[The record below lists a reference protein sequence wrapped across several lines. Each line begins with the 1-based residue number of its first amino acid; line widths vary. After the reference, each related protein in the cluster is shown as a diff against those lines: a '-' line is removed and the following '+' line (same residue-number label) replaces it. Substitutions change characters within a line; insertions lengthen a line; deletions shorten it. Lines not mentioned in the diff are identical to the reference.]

1 MTIGVIVRSPI
12 GPTWQ
17 SNINGLLRSA
27 RNDMAR
33 NSVRDDG
40 VPNSARDDTN
50 LFMKKNLTQGSI
62 LKNIVLFSLPYLLS
76 YFLQTLYG
84 MADLF
89 LAGQF
94 NGAAVISAVSIG
106 SQVMHMLTVIIV
118 GLAMGGTVLIGQAVG
133 AKDGKRAAKV
143 TGNTVT
149 MFLLFSA
156 VITVVLLIACRG
168 IVTLVS
174 TPPESVEQTIAYLR
188 VCFFGIPFIVAYNVI
203 ASIYRGMGDS
213 KSPMIFV
220 IIACTLNI
228 LLDWLFMGVMGLQA
242 EGAAVA
248 TVIAQAVSVIISLA
262 AIARTRSMK
271 LSKQDFKIEHS
282 VMSSILKIG
291 VPVACQDGFI
301 QISFIVITII
311 ANKRGVNVA
320 AAVGIVEKIIC
331 FLFLIPSSMLSSISA
346 IAAQNIGAGYKDRA
360 RHTFYAG
367 TAIAVGIGAIFA
379 IAFQFIPV
387 LSLFTRDELVV
398 KLGTQYLK
406 SYVTDCVLAAIHFCF
421 SGYFTAMGKSF
432 ISFIHNSLSIIL
444 IRIPGAYLA
453 SKFWPE
459 TLYPMGC
466 AAPLGSL
473 LSAIICI
480 GVFLY
485 LRRKEV

>member
-1 MTIGVIVRSPI
+1 MT
-12 GPTWQ
+12 
-17 SNINGLLRSA
+17 
-27 RNDMAR
+27 
-33 NSVRDDG
+33 
-40 VPNSARDDTN
+40 
-50 LFMKKNLTQGSI
+50 KNLTEGSI

-133 AKDGKRAAKV
+133 AKNEKRTAKT
-143 TGNTVT
+143 TGNTIT
-149 MFLLFSA
+149 LFLIFSA
-156 VITVVLLIACRG
+156 IVTIILLVSCRG
-168 IVTLVS
+168 IVNLVS
-174 TPPESVEQTIAYLR
+174 TPPESVEQTVAYLR
-188 VCFFGIPFIVAYNVI
+188 VCFAGIPFIVAYNII

-228 LLDWLFMGVMGLQA
+228 ILDYTFMGLLGMQA
-242 EGAAVA
+242 EGAAIA
-248 TVIAQAVSVIISLA
+248 TVIAQAVSVIISLI
-262 AIARTRSMK
+262 AIVRTRSLK
-271 LSKQDFKIEHS
+271 LTKSDLKIDRK
-282 VMSSILKIG
+282 VMGDILKIG

-311 ANKRGVNVA
+311 ANRRGVNVA

-346 IAAQNIGAGYKDRA
+346 IAAQNIGAGYQDRA

-367 TAIAVGIGAIFA
+367 TAIAVGIGAVFA
-379 IAFQFIPV
+379 LAFQFISHPV
-387 LSLFTRDELVV
+387 ISLFTRDEIVV
-398 KLGTQYLK
+398 RLGSQYLR
-406 SYVTDCVLAAIHFCF
+406 SYVTDCVIAAIHFCF
-421 SGYFTAMGKSF
+421 SGYFTAMGKSI
-432 ISFIHNSLSIIL
+432 ISFIHNSISIIF
-444 IRIPGAYLA
+444 IRIPGAWLA

-459 TLYPMGC
+459 TLYPMGL
-466 AAPLGSL
+466 AAPMGSL
-473 LSAIICI
+473 LSDFICLAAFI
-480 GVFLY
+480 WIYKKAQTKINDNLI
-485 LRRKEV
+485 K

>member
-1 MTIGVIVRSPI
+1 M
-12 GPTWQ
+12 Q
-17 SNINGLLRSA
+17 
-27 RNDMAR
+27 
-33 NSVRDDG
+33 
-40 VPNSARDDTN
+40 
-50 LFMKKNLTQGSI
+50 KNLTEGSI

-133 AKDGKRAAKV
+133 AKDEKRTAKT
-143 TGNTVT
+143 TGNTIT
-149 MFLLFSA
+149 LFLIFSA
-156 VITVVLLIACRG
+156 IVTIILLAACRG
-168 IVTLVS
+168 IVNLVS
-174 TPPESVEQTIAYLR
+174 TPPESVEQTVAYLR
-188 VCFFGIPFIVAYNVI
+188 VCFAGIPFIVAYNII

-228 LLDWLFMGVMGLQA
+228 ILDYIFMGLMGMQA
-242 EGAAVA
+242 EGAAIA
-248 TVIAQAVSVIISLA
+248 TVIAQAVSVIISLI
-262 AIARTRSMK
+262 AIIRSRSLRLTK
-271 LSKQDFKIEHS
+271 SDLKIDHT
-282 VMSSILKIG
+282 VMGDILKIG

-311 ANKRGVNVA
+311 ANRRGVNVA

-346 IAAQNIGAGYKDRA
+346 ISAQNIGAGYHDRA
-360 RHTFYAG
+360 RHTLYAG
-367 TAIAVGIGAIFA
+367 TAIAVGIGAVFA
-379 IAFQFIPV
+379 LAFQFISQPV
-387 LSLFTRDELVV
+387 ISLFTRDEIVV
-398 KLGTQYLK
+398 TLGTQYLK

-421 SGYFTAMGKSF
+421 SGYFTAMGKSI
-432 ISFIHNSLSIIL
+432 ISFIHNSISIVL
-444 IRIPGAYLA
+444 VRIPGAYLA

-459 TLYPMGC
+459 TLFPMGC

-473 LSAIICI
+473 LSALICV
-480 GVFLY
+480 GAY
-485 LRRKEV
+485 LWLRKKNDNSLQNHYN

>member
-1 MTIGVIVRSPI
+1 MT
-12 GPTWQ
+12 
-17 SNINGLLRSA
+17 
-27 RNDMAR
+27 
-33 NSVRDDG
+33 
-40 VPNSARDDTN
+40 
-50 LFMKKNLTQGSI
+50 KNLTEGSI
-62 LKNIVLFSLPYLLS
+62 LKNITLFSLPYLLS

-133 AKDGKRAAKV
+133 AKDEKRTAKT
-143 TGNTVT
+143 TGNTIT
-149 MFLLFSA
+149 LFLIFSA
-156 VITVVLLIACRG
+156 IVTIILLAACRG
-168 IVTLVS
+168 IVNLVS
-174 TPPESVEQTIAYLR
+174 TPPESVEQTVAYLR
-188 VCFFGIPFIVAYNVI
+188 VCFAGIPFIVAYNII

-228 LLDWLFMGVMGLQA
+228 ILDYIFMGLMGMQA
-242 EGAAVA
+242 EGAAIA
-248 TVIAQAVSVIISLA
+248 TVIAQAVSVIISLI
-262 AIARTRSMK
+262 AIIRSRSLRLTK
-271 LSKQDFKIEHS
+271 SDLKIDHT
-282 VMSSILKIG
+282 VMGDILKIG

-311 ANKRGVNVA
+311 ANRRGVNVA

-346 IAAQNIGAGYKDRA
+346 ISAQNIGAGYHDRA
-360 RHTFYAG
+360 RHTLYAG
-367 TAIAVGIGAIFA
+367 TAIAVGIGAVFA
-379 IAFQFIPV
+379 FAFQFISQPV
-387 LSLFTRDELVV
+387 ISLFTRDEIVV
-398 KLGTQYLK
+398 TLGTQYLK

-421 SGYFTAMGKSF
+421 SGYFTAMGKSI
-432 ISFIHNSLSIIL
+432 ISFIHNSISIVL

-459 TLYPMGC
+459 TLFPMGC

-473 LSAIICI
+473 LSALICI
-480 GVFLY
+480 GAY
-485 LRRKEV
+485 LWLRKKNDNSLQNHYN

>member
-1 MTIGVIVRSPI
+1 M
-12 GPTWQ
+12 Q
-17 SNINGLLRSA
+17 
-27 RNDMAR
+27 
-33 NSVRDDG
+33 
-40 VPNSARDDTN
+40 
-50 LFMKKNLTQGSI
+50 KNLTEGSI
-62 LKNIVLFSLPYLLS
+62 LKNIVVFSLPYLLS

-133 AKDGKRAAKV
+133 ARDTKRTSKV
-143 TGNTVT
+143 TGNTIT
-149 MFLLFSA
+149 LFLIFS
-156 VITVVLLIACRG
+156 VLATILLLSTCRR
-168 IVTLVS
+168 IVGLVS
-174 TPPESVEQTIAYLR
+174 TPPESVDQTVAYLR

-228 LLDWLFMGVMGLQA
+228 ILDYIFMGVMGMQA
-242 EGAAVA
+242 EGAAIA
-248 TVIAQAVSVIISLA
+248 TVIAQAVSVIISLI
-262 AIARTRSMK
+262 AIVRTRSLK
-271 LSKQDFKIEHS
+271 LSKNDLKVDHS
-282 VMSSILKIG
+282 VMSDILKIG

-311 ANKRGVNVA
+311 ANRRGVNVA

-331 FLFLIPSSMLSSISA
+331 FLFLIPSSMLSNISA
-346 IAAQNIGAGYKDRA
+346 IAAQNIGAGYQDRA
-360 RHTFYAG
+360 RHTLYAG

-379 IAFQFIPV
+379 IAFQFISHPV
-387 LSLFTRDELVV
+387 ISLFTRDEIVV
-398 KLGTQYLK
+398 TLGTQYLK

-421 SGYFTAMGKSF
+421 SGYFTAMGKS
-432 ISFIHNSLSIIL
+432 IVSFIHNSISIIL

-453 SKFWPE
+453 SKLWPE
-459 TLYPMGC
+459 TLFPMGL
-466 AAPLGSL
+466 AAPMGSL
-473 LSAIICI
+473 FSVLICT
-480 GVFLY
+480 GVY
-485 LRRKEV
+485 VWMRKKSLQQ

>member
-1 MTIGVIVRSPI
+1 
-12 GPTWQ
+12 
-17 SNINGLLRSA
+17 
-27 RNDMAR
+27 
-33 NSVRDDG
+33 
-40 VPNSARDDTN
+40 
-50 LFMKKNLTQGSI
+50 
-62 LKNIVLFSLPYLLS
+62 
-76 YFLQTLYG
+76 

-133 AKDGKRAAKV
+133 ANDTKRAGKV
-143 TGNTVT
+143 TGNTITLFLIFSVLVT
-149 MFLLFSA
+149 IILL
-156 VITVVLLIACRG
+156 TTCRG
-168 IVTLVS
+168 IVSLVS
-174 TPPESVEQTIAYLR
+174 TPPESVEQTVAYLR
-188 VCFFGIPFIVAYNVI
+188 ICFFGIPFIVAYNVI

-228 LLDWLFMGVMGLQA
+228 ILDWLFMGVLGLQA

-248 TVIAQAVSVIISLA
+248 TVIAQAVSVIISLV
-262 AIARTRSMK
+262 AIVRTRSMK
-271 LSKQDFKIEHS
+271 LSKQDFVIERS

-311 ANKRGVNVA
+311 ANRRGVNVA

-346 IAAQNIGAGYKDRA
+346 IAAQNIGAGYNDRA
-360 RHTFYAG
+360 RRTFYAG

-379 IAFQFIPV
+379 ISFQFISAPV
-387 LSLFTRDELVV
+387 LNLFTREEQVV
-398 KLGTQYLK
+398 TLGTQYLK
-406 SYVTDCVLAAIHFCF
+406 SYVIDCVLAAIHFCF
-421 SGYFTAMGKSF
+421 SGYFTAMGKSI
-432 ISFIHNSLSIIL
+432 ISFIHNSLSIVL
-444 IRIPGAYLA
+444 IRIPGAWLA
-453 SKFWPE
+453 SKLWPE
-459 TLYPMGC
+459 TLFPMGC

-473 LSAIICI
+473 FSAIICVAAFI
-480 GVFLY
+480 WLTKREQ
-485 LRRKEV
+485 LERIH

>member
-1 MTIGVIVRSPI
+1 MT
-12 GPTWQ
+12 
-17 SNINGLLRSA
+17 
-27 RNDMAR
+27 
-33 NSVRDDG
+33 
-40 VPNSARDDTN
+40 
-50 LFMKKNLTQGSI
+50 KNLTEGSI

-133 AKDGKRAAKV
+133 AKDGKRTAKV
-143 TGNTVT
+143 TGNTIT
-149 MFLLFSA
+149 LFLIFSA
-156 VITVVLLIACRG
+156 IVTILLLATCRG
-168 IVTLVS
+168 IVSLVS
-174 TPPESVEQTIAYLR
+174 TPPESVDQTVAYLR

-228 LLDWLFMGVMGLQA
+228 ILDYIFMGIFGMQA
-242 EGAAVA
+242 EGAAIA
-248 TVIAQAVSVIISLA
+248 TVIAQAVSVIISLI
-262 AIARTRSMK
+262 AIIKTRSLK
-271 LSKQDFKIEHS
+271 LTKSDLKIDHT
-282 VMSSILKIG
+282 VMSAILKIG

-311 ANKRGVNVA
+311 ANRRGVNVA

-346 IAAQNIGAGYKDRA
+346 IAAQNIGAGYHDRA
-360 RHTFYAG
+360 RKTFWAG

-379 IAFQFIPV
+379 IAFQFISQPV
-387 LSLFTRDELVV
+387 IRLFTRDEIVV
-398 KLGTQYLK
+398 TFGTQYLR
-406 SYVTDCVLAAIHFCF
+406 SYVTDCVLASIHFCF
-421 SGYFTAMGKSF
+421 SGYFTAMGKSI
-432 ISFIHNSLSIIL
+432 ISFIHNSISIVL

-453 SKFWPE
+453 SKLWPE
-459 TLYPMGC
+459 TLFPMGL
-466 AAPLGSL
+466 AAPMGSL
-473 LSAIICI
+473 LSVLICTGVYVWMMKKVNKHCKPII
-480 GVFLY
+480 
-485 LRRKEV
+485 